1 MEQKEEIY
9 TCFSIYIREV
19 FFLDSPVAGKK
30 VKNHQ
35 KNGTIQVLHIDDEI
49 DFLTLTKE
57 FVEHIAKEEI
67 QIHSL
72 SDSSQAMEV
81 LKKNKYDVIVCDYLM
96 PSIDGLGLLKCIK
109 VKNIDIPFI
118 IFTGRSREEVV
129 IQALNLGA
137 DSYLRKGGD
146 AKSQFTELINDIKN
160 VVKRKRIEE
169 ALRESEERFSHF
181 MDNLP
186 AIAWIKDDKGKMWF
200 INKYMK
206 EQTGIKDSLGQTV
219 DELLPA
225 ELARTIEEEDKKI
238 REEGITV
245 TTETRADKQRFG
257 QAFNTIKFPIY
268 LKGKTSWIGGI
279 GIDVSEQK
287 EAEKEL
293 RESEEK
299 YRLVFENSF
308 DGISIIDTDGTII
321 DVNKST
327 LDRYGY
333 ERSEMVGKNVLDFDT
348 YVDPEFSESIL
359 QDIVKEKYITC
370 EVLAK
375 RRDGTPYLMELS
387 VNLVNLGDK
396 QIIMA
401 KSRDISKRKK
411 SEKELRESEEKFR
424 QIFNSTKDGMFIHY
438 LDKNNKLGKFIEVND
453 VVCEWT
459 GYSRNELLEM
469 TPYELDKEGIFAR
482 NKNIGEI
489 YRKTGKIVFEGH
501 IVDKNGNSRFIE
513 FSSHNFTLWERKVIL
528 TVARNITKQSE
539 AEKKL
544 MESEEKFRYIF
555 QYANDAIYLYS
566 ITKNGMPGN
575 FLEVNDNASK
585 MLGYTKEEFLK
596 MSPTNLP
603 DSFTV
608 KRVSGIVK
616 EVIKKK
622 QMTFEASHKTKEGK
636 IIPVEISAHIFD
648 FRGKQVMLSLVRD
661 ISERKSR
668 EEELQKSYN
677 LYRILFETTGTA
689 NLLFDEEG
697 TILLF
702 NTRMESISGYKK
714 EEVEGK
720 RKWLEFIPKPELD
733 MMMDFNEIRKE
744 DPSKVPVQYESRF
757 ISSDGRIRDIILT
770 VKSVPGT
777 TNFLASL
784 IDITERK
791 KIEDEISKQKDELS
805 DFAHFMG
812 HDIRNSLT
820 AIEGYVE
827 ELKEKHE
834 DLYFE
839 KILRRTNYVG
849 NLLEHSIDLAEAGTT
864 VEKKDRVDLDRLVAT
879 VADVII
885 PKSIKFNKDNLG
897 TIEGDNGK
905 LSQVFKNLFENAIVH
920 GKPNKINVTKT
931 EKKGKI
937 VLSISNNG
945 KLIDEKVIKKV
956 FDRGYSTKKGSTGLG
971 LSIVKKIIE
980 GHGWDISID
989 TKEKLTNFR
998 ITIPYK

>member
-1 MEQKEEIY
+1 
-9 TCFSIYIREV
+9 
-19 FFLDSPVAGKK
+19 LDNPDTGKNIK
-30 VKNHQ
+30 KHQ
-35 KNGTIQVLHIDDEI
+35 NNCTIQVLHIDDEI
-49 DFLTLTKE
+49 DFLTLSKE
-57 FVEHIAKEEI
+57 FVEHITNSEI
-67 QIHSL
+67 QIDSL
-72 SDSSQAMEV
+72 SDPSQAIET
-81 LKKNKYDVIVCDYLM
+81 LQKKKYDTIVCDFLM
-96 PSIDGLGLLKCIK
+96 PSMDGLDLLKSIK
-109 VKNIDIPFI
+109 EEKIDIPFI

-129 IQALNLGA
+129 IKALNLGA

-146 AKSQFTELINDIKN
+146 AKSQFTELVNDIKN
-160 VVKRKRIEE
+160 VVKRRRIEE

-200 INKYMK
+200 VNKYMK
-206 EQTGIKDSLGQTV
+206 EQTGMKDSLGQTV
-219 DELLPA
+219 AELLPA

-257 QAFNTIKFPIY
+257 QAFNTIKFPIN
-268 LKGKTSWIGGI
+268 LKGKPSWIGGI
-279 GIDVSEQK
+279 GIDISEQK

-293 RESEEK
+293 RDSEEK
-299 YRLVFENSF
+299 YRLIFENSF

-348 YVDPEFSESIL
+348 YVDPEFAGSIL
-359 QDIVKEKYITC
+359 KNIVKEKYITC

-387 VNLVNLGDK
+387 VNLVKFGDK
-396 QIIMA
+396 QIIMS
-401 KSRDISKRKK
+401 KSRDISKRNEA
-411 SEKELRESEEKFR
+411 EKELRESEEKFR
-424 QIFNSTKDGMFIHY
+424 QIFNSTQDGIFIHY
-438 LDKNNKLGKFIEVND
+438 LDENSNLGKFIEVND
-453 VVCEWT
+453 VVCKWT
-459 GYSRNELLEM
+459 GYSREELLEM
-469 TPYELDKEGIFAR
+469 TPYDLDKGGLFSK
-482 NKNIGEI
+482 NKNVGKI
-489 YRKTGKIVFEGH
+489 YRKTGKITFENP
-501 IVDKNGNSRFIE
+501 IIDKEGNSRLVE
-513 FSSHNFTLWERKVIL
+513 FNSHNFTLWGRKVIL
-528 TVARNITKQSE
+528 TVARDITKQNE

-544 MESEEKFRYIF
+544 MENEEKFRYIF
-555 QYANDAIYLYS
+555 QYANDAIYLYP
-566 ITKNGMPGN
+566 IDKNGKPGK

-596 MSPTNLP
+596 MSPS
-603 DSFTV
+603 DVAASGTV
-608 KRVSGIVK
+608 KRITSIVK

-622 QMTFEASHKTKEGK
+622 QMTFEATHKTKEGK
-636 IIPVEISAHIFD
+636 NIPVELSAHIFD
-648 FRGKQVMLSLVRD
+648 FKGKQVMLSLVRD
-661 ISERKSR
+661 ISERRRR
-668 EEELQKSYN
+668 EEELQKSYD

-689 NLLFDEEG
+689 NLLFNEEG

-702 NTRMESISGYKK
+702 NSRMESISGFKK
-714 EEVEGK
+714 EDVEGK
-720 RKWLEFIPKPELD
+720 RKWLEFIPKPELN

-791 KIEDEISKQKDELS
+791 KVEDEISKQKEELS

-812 HDIRNSLT
+812 HDIRNSLA
-820 AIEGYVE
+820 AIEGYVDQ
-827 ELKEKHE
+827 LKEKYE

-849 NLLEHSIDLAEAGTT
+849 NLLEHSIELAEAGTT
-864 VEKKDRVDLDRLVAT
+864 VEKKDKVNLDRLVET
-879 VADVII
+879 VADVIL
-885 PKSIKFNKDNLG
+885 PKRIKFKKDTLG
-897 TIEGDNGK
+897 TIKGDNGK

-920 GKPNKINVTKT
+920 GKPDKVSVTKI
-931 EKKGKI
+931 EKKDKI
-937 VLSISNNG
+937 VISINNDG
-945 KLIDEKVIKKV
+945 ILINKKFIEKV

-971 LSIVKKIIE
+971 LSIVKKIVE

-998 ITIPYK
+998 ITIPTK